1 MKLPKN
7 CKIEAVASTDPTREV
22 LTAPYLEVKKGSG
35 TLIAT
40 NGRALVALPV
50 EVSEED
56 TEGWVAIPALVAARK
71 FARKGTD
78 AEVTC
83 NGACAAMDGVA
94 YPRPFTKPANPG
106 PDYIAKRF
114 PNWRMVVP
122 DEGRRLVLRVSLDPT
137 LLMAMA
143 NALGSGEQITL
154 EFEDEL
160 APIRVTGKGEGFG
173 VLMPMRTT

>member
-1 MKLPKN
+1 MKIPKN

-22 LTAPYLEVKKGSG
+22 LTAPYLEVKKERG
-35 TLIAT
+35 TLIST
-40 NGRALVALPV
+40 DGRALVVLPV

-71 FARKGTD
+71 FARKGND

-106 PDYIAKRF
+106 PDYLAKRF
-114 PNWRMVVP
+114 PNWRQVVP
-122 DEGRRLVLRVSLDPT
+122 DKDRKTVLKVSLDPA

-143 NALGSGEQITL
+143 NALGSGEQVTL

-160 APIRVTGKGEGFG
+160 SAILVTGKGEGFG